1 MKYDVLNVCVQRAS
15 YFVLCVLF
23 YIFVRFYRKARASVN
38 WGGILQCSENSSHVN
53 PKIPICWQFR
63 CLLDKIKNYK
73 IQYIDKNV
81 ISKLKPLKH
90 LIMNFAGTLNKWYQ
104 RTYLYQRPNF
114 KALWRTGTGNK
125 YISKWSKSLYI
136 LYQLG
141 FWCDN
146 CYRPLCSDS
155 KSISVQS
162 FDHLHVI

>member
-1 MKYDVLNVCVQRAS
+1 MSVFNEQAILYFACYFTYLCAFTERHEPVLIGEGYSNVQKTLPMLIPRSLYADNLDVCWTKL
-15 YFVLCVLF
+15 
-23 YIFVRFYRKARASVN
+23 
-38 WGGILQCSENSSHVN
+38 
-53 PKIPICWQFR
+53 KI
-63 CLLDKIKNYK
+63 YK
-73 IQYIDKNV
+73 IQYIDQNV

-104 RTYLYQRPNF
+104 RTYWYQWPNF

-146 CYRPLCSDS
+146 CYRPLYSDS